1 MSAMRERPVLI
12 MAGGTGGHVFPG
24 LAVAVELQSR
34 KVPVVWLGASG
45 GMEEKL
51 VPEHGIAFEAIAV
64 RGVRGKGLGGWLAL
78 PFRMLGALRQARAVL
93 RRRRPRSVVSFGG
106 YAAGPGGLA
115 AWLMRIPLVVHE
127 QNAIAGLTNRVLA
140 RLARRA
146 LCGFADALPKSDW
159 SGNPVRG
166 AIAALP
172 PPEQRLAGR
181 TGPLRLLVLGG
192 SLGARALNRVLPEL
206 LVQLEAEGLSLTVRH
221 QSGAR
226 LLDETRAAYA
236 AAGLDA
242 QPEAF
247 IADMAA
253 AYADADLVLCRAGA
267 LTLAELCAA
276 GIGSVLVPYP
286 HAVDDHQTANARALV
301 GAGAALLLPED
312 RLSASTLHQQL
323 APLLADRA
331 PCISM
336 ARAARTL
343 AKTDAAQRVAQAA
356 LDVAGGAP

>member
-1 MSAMRERPVLI
+1 MDRPVLI

-24 LAVAVELQSR
+24 LAVAAALRARE
-34 KVPVVWLGASG
+34 VPVVWLGASG
-45 GMEEKL
+45 GMEEAL
-51 VPEHGIAFEAIAV
+51 VPQHGIPFEAIAV
-64 RGVRGKGLGGWLAL
+64 RGVRGKGVGGWAAL

-115 AWLMRIPLVVHE
+115 AWLMRVPLVVHE

-146 LCGFADALPKSDW
+146 LCGFAGALPKSEW
-159 SGNPVRG
+159 SGNPVR
-166 AIAALP
+166 ATITALP
-172 PPEQRLAGR
+172 TPEQRLAHR

-206 LVQLEAEGLSLTVRH
+206 LAQWAAAGQMLQVRH
-221 QSGAR
+221 QCGAR

-236 AAGLDA
+236 AAGLNV

-253 AYADADLVLCRAGA
+253 AYGEADLVLCRAGA

-276 GIGSVLVPYP
+276 GVGSVLVPFP

-301 GAGAALLLPED
+301 EAGAAILLPES
-312 RLSASTLHQQL
+312 RLSATTLQQQL
-323 APLLADRA
+323 APLCADRA
-331 PCISM
+331 LCVSM
-336 ARAARTL
+336 AQAARTL
-343 AKTDAAQRVAQAA
+343 ARTDAAQRVAQAA
-356 LDVAGGAP
+356 LDVAGGAT